1 MQILI
6 KIYNFLAFM
15 LLERWYY
22 YLAFFIFIL
31 VINGL
36 LEIFFS
42 KILGILGE
50 RTVARFLSRL
60 DSKKYK
66 IINNLMIETEGN
78 TTQIDHL
85 VISNFGIFII
95 ETKNYYGW
103 ITGDDYSDYW
113 ILTIA
118 KYERKIINPVRQNY
132 GHVQV
137 LKNLLKDYPNIPYY
151 PIVVFT
157 KRSIFN
163 VKSSTDV
170 VYNTDLVNTIKK
182 YQIEAI
188 SDDLK
193 DKIYKY
199 LINLNIKERR
209 LRKDHVIRIKEKK
222 KNNKSKIKNNIC
234 PKCGGLLVIRNG
246 KYGKFK
252 GCRNFPECKFT
263 TNL

>member
-6 KIYNFLAFM
+6 KIYNFIAFM

-36 LEIFFS
+36 FKIYFNN
-42 KILGILGE
+42 ILGWWAE
-50 RTVARFLSRL
+50 KKVARFLSKL
-60 DSKKYK
+60 NPKKYK

-85 VISNFGIFII
+85 VISNYGIFII
-95 ETKNYYGW
+95 ESKNYYGW
-103 ITGDDYSDYW
+103 ITGNDYGDW
-113 ILTIA
+113 LLTIYRY
-118 KYERKIINPVRQNY
+118 KRKIINPIRQNY

-137 LKNLLKDYPNIPYY
+137 LKNLLKDYPNISYY

-163 VKSSTDV
+163 VNTGTDV

-182 YQIEAI
+182 HQEEII
-188 SDDLK
+188 SDDSK

-222 KNNKSKIKNNIC
+222 KIIKANKEYIC
-234 PKCGGLLVIRNG
+234 PNV
-246 KYGKFK
+246 
-252 GCRNFPECKFT
+252 
-263 TNL
+263 

>member
-22 YLAFFIFIL
+22 YLAYFIFLLIFF
-31 VINGL
+31 GL
-36 LEIFFS
+36 LEIFFK

-60 DSKKYK
+60 DPKKYK
-66 IINNLMIETEGN
+66 IINSLMFDIGGN
-78 TTQIDHL
+78 TSQIDHL
-85 VISNFGIFII
+85 VISNFGIFVI
-95 ETKNYYGW
+95 ETKNIYGW
-103 ITGDDYSDYW
+103 LTGDDYSDW
-113 ILTIA
+113 TLTIYRY
-118 KYERKIINPVRQNY
+118 KRKIINPIRQNY

-163 VKSSTDV
+163 VNTSTDI

-182 YQIEAI
+182 YQEEII
-188 SDDLK
+188 SDYK
-193 DKIYKY
+193 IDKIYKH
-199 LINLNIKERR
+199 LKTLNIKD
-209 LRKDHVIRIKEKK
+209 RKSRKEHIHRIREKK
-222 KNNKSKIKNNIC
+222 NDINRKINNNIC

-246 KYGKFK
+246 KYSKFK